1 MSIETRLRYGLAR
14 WLLKASQMQVGNT
27 LAFPGWQR
35 ASDLLLRGFETL
47 SREGYHKNAV
57 VFACI
62 SALAF
67 DFPEPPMLVY
77 GEDSDDAPAL
87 PKHPLRRLLARP
99 NAFMGER
106 ELWMIT
112 MVYLGIGGNA
122 YWHKVRNSSGRV
134 IELWPYSS
142 AALQPYV
149 SATTTNW
156 IDHYT
161 FTSADGRQIS
171 VPTDDIVH
179 FKWPSVDTGQWWLAQ
194 PPLLAVSAEVGADN
208 EMTTYLKSLMVND
221 AVPRTIIIQNPN
233 RFMAPEEIERAKAQF
248 MANYSNNKRGG
259 IMVLEAGS
267 DIKRL
272 GLDLNELAFDAMHK
286 VPEKRIAAAFRVPL
300 SVAGIGDDPTYSNS
314 EEAYSRYVRST
325 LAPLWKLA
333 DDEVQNS
340 LGDEFGV
347 YVERDLTKV
356 TALQQDQDKLWN
368 RVDQAFRAGRLTLN
382 QANKLCGLPSVPGGD
397 VYLWSAS
404 IFPVP
409 TAQLGAVVAA
419 EVEGALN
426 PPAPP
431 VPAALSDVVQLP
443 DASIQPEQASA
454 PRQLEEKVA
463 VTTAHRIARA
473 LQRIRRRIEP
483 RYEKAVA
490 GYFADLAETI
500 VTRLSDSAKDASL
513 PSAEQLLL
521 TLDGEKLID
530 LVERYSLDII
540 QASWETWN
548 QALGIETAFDQ
559 TDPAVVRVLSQA
571 GGRVRQINNVTLAA
585 LRDVLQYGAD
595 HGWSIDQLVEGMA
608 DQRGIRAVI
617 TETYTGRAKTIART
631 ELGTAQQQCAIAR
644 YQAAGVQQV
653 YVHDNGMD
661 DSDPRCTEL
670 NGTIQSLAWAWAN
683 PLQHPNCVRC
693 FAPYLE

>member
-14 WLLKASQMQVGNT
+14 WLLKASGSQAFNT

-35 ASDLLLRGFETL
+35 ANDLLLRGFETL
-47 SREGYHKNAV
+47 TREGYQKNAV
-57 VFACI
+57 VFACL

-112 MVYLGIGGNA
+112 MVYLAIGGNA
-122 YWHKVRNSSGRV
+122 YWHKVRNSNGRV

-149 SATTTNW
+149 SADTTNW

-161 FTSADGRQIS
+161 FASADGRQIS
-171 VPTDDIVH
+171 VSTDDIVH
-179 FKWPSVDTGQWWLAQ
+179 FKWPSVDTGQPWLAQ

-233 RFMAPEEIERAKAQF
+233 RFMAPDEIERAKAQF

-347 YVERDLTKV
+347 WVERDLTKV
-356 TALQQDQDKLWN
+356 TALQQDQDKLWS
-368 RVDQAFRAGRLTLN
+368 RVDNAFRAGRLTLN
-382 QANKLCGLPSVPGGD
+382 QANKLCGLPAVSGGD
-397 VYLWSAS
+397 VYLWGMGVQPIPETQIGAIASAEATALLAPPAA
-404 IFPVP
+404 FAMPPVP
-409 TAQLGAVVAA
+409 TT
-419 EVEGALN
+419 
-426 PPAPP
+426 
-431 VPAALSDVVQLP
+431 
-443 DASIQPEQASA
+443 DAIDSVSQPKAMRADHEIKTNTARQQA
-454 PRQLEEKVA
+454 K
-463 VTTAHRIARA
+463 T
-473 LQRIRRRIEP
+473 LQRLRKRLEP
-483 RYEKAVA
+483 RFTKAID
-490 GYFADLAETI
+490 GYFSDLADTI
-500 VTRLSDSAKDASL
+500 VQRAEDSQKNTDL
-513 PSAEQLLL
+513 PNAEQLYLESDGVKLVDLL
-521 TLDGEKLID
+521 Q
-530 LVERYSLDII
+530 RYFLEIM
-540 QASWETWN
+540 QLSWETWN
-548 QALGIETAFDQ
+548 LSLGIEAVFEPS
-559 TDPAVVRVLSQA
+559 DPAVVTTLATAGVRVT
-571 GGRVRQINNVTLAA
+571 QINATTLQA
-585 LRDVLQYGAD
+585 LRDVLQYGAEQ
-595 HGWSIDQLVEGMA
+595 GWSIGQLIRGTDDQP
-608 DQRGIRAVI
+608 GIRAVI
-617 TETYTGRAKTIART
+617 TETYKHRAKTIART
-631 ELGTAQQQCAIAR
+631 ELGTAQQQCAVNR
-644 YQAAGVQQV
+644 YKAAGITSV
-653 YVHDNGMD
+653 YVYDNGVD

-670 NGTIQSLAWAWAN
+670 NGTIQTLAWARAN
-683 PLQHPNCVRC
+683 PLQHPNCLRC
-693 FAPYLE
+693 FAPYVE